1 MAAKTTQLLSSGE
14 LRKLRYHTVPVKS
27 ASANVSFYTN
37 NSKMHKFSVVT
48 LLSYLSDIMKMK
60 PAKAYEHIIYYEHS
74 KLPTCT
80 CFGHCCGHPQ
90 GGVNI
95 KDVLQ
100 KLMHKYKIQSFKMHV
115 L

>member
-1 MAAKTTQLLSSGE
+1 M
-14 LRKLRYHTVPVKS
+14 
-27 ASANVSFYTN
+27 
-37 NSKMHKFSVVT
+37 
-48 LLSYLSDIMKMK
+48 SDIMKMNL
-60 PAKAYEHIIYYEHS
+60 AKAYEHIIYYEHS
-74 KLPTCT
+74 KIPTCT

-100 KLMHKYKIQSFKMHV
+100 KLQKPMHKYKIRSFKMYR